1 MSFEQVI
8 YMIKH
13 KNLNNLLPVT
23 AIRTITDRDVYLEND
38 YNTLPIGLLQEQY
51 PELPD
56 KIIEHL
62 YYEPNSFEGILYYD
76 LHAMTLF
83 HTLLNISENKFIDM
97 SQKGSTTIRNIQLC
111 IQRFN
116 EIYRKGDYRSLFLLV
131 PESYRIEF
139 FCKTIENI
147 PEKNR
152 YETFLNC
159 YSFSDFGS
167 EFLDSKILKCL
178 MELKTDIQK
187 KKTKEILDTISNT
200 DILHIYRGIGS
211 KSNIYGYSYSLSP
224 NIARFFA
231 FRYSNNDAYTTIMEA
246 DIKKSDIIEFIEAEN
261 EIITLPDNLKNVS
274 FTKYLN
280 IEHFLDEK
288 IAKVYF
294 LQRDIF
300 YSTKC
305 IWNLSLTQ
313 QDHNEQHM
321 LRVLMLTIILSVKY
335 NVKKKYL
342 DTIFTAAMFH
352 DIKRKNEGEDTC
364 HGYDSY
370 QLLCQINP
378 AYKKDTLLK
387 NLMIYHCM
395 SDQDALRTNY
405 FTKKEEWM
413 LYLILKDADALDRQ
427 RFRIDELDI
436 SFLRLPFSKDLLFAA
451 FQLTKIKM

>member
-62 YYEPNSFEGILYYD
+62 YYEPNSFGGILYYD

-97 SQKGSTTIRNIQLC
+97 SQKGSTIIRNIQLC

-167 EFLDSKILKCL
+167 EFLD
-178 MELKTDIQK
+178 
-187 KKTKEILDTISNT
+187 
-200 DILHIYRGIGS
+200 
-211 KSNIYGYSYSLSP
+211 
-224 NIARFFA
+224 
-231 FRYSNNDAYTTIMEA
+231 
-246 DIKKSDIIEFIEAEN
+246 
-261 EIITLPDNLKNVS
+261 
-274 FTKYLN
+274 
-280 IEHFLDEK
+280 
-288 IAKVYF
+288 
-294 LQRDIF
+294 
-300 YSTKC
+300 
-305 IWNLSLTQ
+305 
-313 QDHNEQHM
+313 
-321 LRVLMLTIILSVKY
+321 
-335 NVKKKYL
+335 
-342 DTIFTAAMFH
+342 
-352 DIKRKNEGEDTC
+352 
-364 HGYDSY
+364 
-370 QLLCQINP
+370 
-378 AYKKDTLLK
+378 
-387 NLMIYHCM
+387 
-395 SDQDALRTNY
+395 
-405 FTKKEEWM
+405 
-413 LYLILKDADALDRQ
+413 
-427 RFRIDELDI
+427 
-436 SFLRLPFSKDLLFAA
+436 
-451 FQLTKIKM
+451 

>member
-200 DILHIYRGIGS
+200 DILHIYR
-211 KSNIYGYSYSLSP
+211 
-224 NIARFFA
+224 
-231 FRYSNNDAYTTIMEA
+231 
-246 DIKKSDIIEFIEAEN
+246 
-261 EIITLPDNLKNVS
+261 
-274 FTKYLN
+274 
-280 IEHFLDEK
+280 
-288 IAKVYF
+288 
-294 LQRDIF
+294 
-300 YSTKC
+300 
-305 IWNLSLTQ
+305 
-313 QDHNEQHM
+313 
-321 LRVLMLTIILSVKY
+321 
-335 NVKKKYL
+335 
-342 DTIFTAAMFH
+342 
-352 DIKRKNEGEDTC
+352 
-364 HGYDSY
+364 
-370 QLLCQINP
+370 
-378 AYKKDTLLK
+378 
-387 NLMIYHCM
+387 
-395 SDQDALRTNY
+395 
-405 FTKKEEWM
+405 
-413 LYLILKDADALDRQ
+413 
-427 RFRIDELDI
+427 
-436 SFLRLPFSKDLLFAA
+436 
-451 FQLTKIKM
+451 